1 MVTIA
6 PTRTHRNVGHRVIG
20 NPKLVRFLFETTR
33 ISWLWLI
40 VRVYLGYQWL
50 TAGWG
55 KVTSDGWMKTGEAL
69 KGYFMNAVRM
79 EPRPVI
85 TYDWYRNFI
94 QGMIDS
100 GAYVW
105 FAKIVAV
112 GEVLVG
118 LALILGILTGFAAFG
133 GAMMNFN
140 FMLAGTTSTNPVLFL
155 LAVLIMLAWKV
166 AGHWGADR
174 WLLPA
179 LGTPW
184 QPDTGEDG

>member
-1 MVTIA
+1 MTIA
-6 PTRTHRNVGHRVIG
+6 PTRTHRTAGHRVIG
-20 NPKLVRFLFETTR
+20 NPRLVRYLFETTR
-33 ISWLWLI
+33 SAWIWTI
-40 VRVYLGYQWL
+40 IRVYLGWQWL
-50 TAGWG
+50 SAGWG
-55 KVTSDGWMKTGEAL
+55 KVTNDAWMKTGVAL
-69 KGYFMNAVRM
+69 KGYFTNAVTVD
-79 EPRPVI
+79 PKPVI

-112 GEVLVG
+112 GELLVG